1 MMTRTLRRLAPLLA
15 LGSLGLASPVA
26 SAQTVCVYDPAG
38 RTGFAY
44 GWMQRWADASAAWG
58 AGVELKSYNDEETA
72 VKDFDNGV
80 CDGLAATG
88 PRLQKYNRA
97 TYTVEAV
104 AGIPSYGLLKQTL
117 VTLQTKESYA
127 SIFTSGEYQTVGIY
141 PLGAVY
147 AFVNDRGIND
157 AGDFAGRTIAYMD
170 YDKTSLTVVE
180 TIGGVRV
187 PVNLST
193 LSSTF
198 NNGRADATFV
208 PASAYTPFEL
218 WKGLGDN
225 GAVVKYPL
233 LQVTMQ
239 IVLRDNSFPAGFGTQ
254 SRAFVAGEFDRAM
267 EVVNASEASIQSSYW
282 SSMESPEKEQEF
294 ERKMQQLRV
303 KLRGEGI
310 YDASVLTLLRK
321 ARCYEDSSRW
331 ECSNPIE

>member
-1 MMTRTLRRLAPLLA
+1 MNRMLRRLAPLCA
-15 LGSLGLASPVA
+15 LLGLGAA
-26 SAQTVCVYDPAG
+26 SADAAAATVCVYDPAG

-44 GWMQRWADASAAWG
+44 GWMQSWQEASAAWG
-58 AGVELKSYNDEETA
+58 ATVELKAYNDEETA

-104 AGIPSYGLLKQTL
+104 AGVPSYKGLKNVLG
-117 VTLQTKESYA
+117 TLQTNAAYSNL
-127 SIFTSGEYQTVGIY
+127 FTSGAYETVGIY

-147 AFVNDRGIND
+147 AFVRDRGID
-157 AGDFAGRTIAYMD
+157 DTGDFAGRTIAYMD

-180 TIGGVRV
+180 TIGGVKV

-218 WKGLGDN
+218 WKGLGSN

-239 IVLRDNSFPAGFGTQ
+239 VVLRKDAFPAGFGDK
-254 SRAFVAGEFDRAM
+254 SRTYVAGQFDTAM
-267 EVVNASEASIQSSYW
+267 QVVNASEGAIKDSYW
-282 SSMESPEKEQEF
+282 IPMESPAKEQEF
-294 ERKMQQLRV
+294 EREMQKLRV
-303 KLRGEGI
+303 KLRDQGV
-310 YDASVLTLLRK
+310 YDGSVLTLLRK
-321 ARCYEDSSRW
+321 ARCYEDSARW
-331 ECSNPIE
+331 ECANSPE